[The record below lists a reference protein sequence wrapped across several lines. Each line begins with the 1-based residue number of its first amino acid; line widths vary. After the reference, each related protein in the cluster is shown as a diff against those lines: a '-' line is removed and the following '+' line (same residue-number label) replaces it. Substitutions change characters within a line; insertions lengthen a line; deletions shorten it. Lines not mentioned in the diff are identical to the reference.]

1 VGSTFGSMTQTSAP
15 GLDATGV
22 GATGMDAARVGAA
35 GGFELSPQ
43 EIAYFQT
50 FGFLRIPG
58 LFAADIG
65 RITDG
70 FERIFAD
77 QPIWETH
84 ESLHLDQRRLI
95 IPGFIEKD
103 PELGALLADDRVHGT
118 VRSLMG
124 EHYEYCQ
131 SDGNLFYCE
140 SSWHPDTYSAPL
152 TRYHV
157 KLSFY
162 LDPIDSASGAIRMI
176 PGTNFQ
182 TSRFARTLRR
192 GLDDPVRIGE
202 VFGVEGRDIPSW
214 TLATD
219 PGDLVVWNF
228 RTIHASFNG
237 GERRRLFSMNFREV
251 EAPSEG

>member
-1 VGSTFGSMTQTSAP
+1 MIQTSVP
-15 GLDATGV
+15 GP
-22 GATGMDAARVGAA
+22 GAVETDSGAR
-35 GGFELSPQ
+35 FELSPQ
-43 EIAYFQT
+43 QVAYFET

-58 LFAADIG
+58 LFADDIG

-70 FERIFAD
+70 FERIFAAR
-77 QPIWETH
+77 PHMETH
-84 ESLHLDQRRLI
+84 ETLHLDERRLI
-95 IPGFIEKD
+95 IPGFIEHD
-103 PELGALLADDRVHGT
+103 PFLHGLLDDHRVAGT
-118 VRSLMG
+118 VRGLMG
-124 EHYEYCQ
+124 DEYEYCQ

-162 LDPIDSASGAIRMI
+162 LDPIDSASGAIRLI

-192 GLDDPVRIGE
+192 GLDDPQQISE
-202 VFGVEGRDIPSW
+202 VFGVDGRDIPSW

-228 RTIHASFNG
+228 RTIHASYNG
-237 GERRRLFSMNFREV
+237 GQRRRLFSMNFREV
-251 EAPSEG
+251 TAPAAA